1 MAANGDLTISEVMLS
16 LMDDED
22 VSAAIK
28 LLMQRDEGRVSARTP
43 AAAPSITEQ
52 QAANEL
58 EQGRLNGDLRW
69 GSIWSFAQSEVTRTY
84 EKRQLWANAC

>member
-1 MAANGDLTISEVMLS
+1 MAANGDQMISEVMLS

-28 LLMQRDEGRVSARTP
+28 LLMQRNEGRVSAQTL
-43 AAAPSITEQ
+43 AAALSITEK

-58 EQGRLNGDLRW
+58 EQRRLNGDLRW

-84 EKRQLWANAC
+84 KRRQL